1 MDDFIHIKYNNIDYV
16 IRRQDSLRNLL
27 KHSELLNLP
36 TRIWKTI
43 FEQKDGICYS
53 NILIQVLIALIKAYD
68 TSSNVNGFY
77 YNGKQYWLDKSTR
90 VGLQNL
96 VNSSTEP
103 ISLILGDE
111 IIELELDK
119 AKKFLSDL
127 EVYAGKC
134 YVNTNKHLIAI
145 KQLKTLDDIINYDY
159 TIGYPDK
166 ITLS

>member
-16 IRRQDSLRNLL
+16 IRRQDSLRALL
-27 KHSELLNLP
+27 SHSELLSLP
-36 TRIWKTI
+36 INIWKTI
-43 FEQKDGICYS
+43 FEQKDGVCYP
-53 NILIQVLIALIKAYD
+53 NILIQVLIALIKSYD
-68 TSSNVNGFY
+68 TSPNVNSFY
-77 YNGKQYWLDKSTR
+77 YNNKQYWLDKSTR

-103 ISLILGDE
+103 ISLVLGDE

-134 YVNTNKHLIAI
+134 YLNTSKHLIAI
-145 KQLKTLDDIINYDY
+145 KKLKTLDDIANYNY
-159 TIGYPDK
+159 TTGYPDK

>member
-1 MDDFIHIKYNNIDYV
+1 MDDFIHIEYNNIDYV

-43 FEQKDGICYS
+43 FEQKDGICYP

>member
-1 MDDFIHIKYNNIDYV
+1 MDDFIHVLYNDTDYV
-16 IRRQDSLRNLL
+16 IRKQDSLRNLL
-27 KHSELLNLP
+27 DHSELLSLP
-36 TRIWKTI
+36 LSVWKTI
-43 FEQKDGICYS
+43 FEQKDGKCYL
-53 NILIQVLIALIKAYD
+53 NIMVQVLIALIKAYD
-68 TSSNVNGFY
+68 SSPNVNSFY
-77 YNGKQYWLDKSTR
+77 YNGKTYWFDKATR

-103 ISLILGDE
+103 IQLVLGDE
-111 IIELELDK
+111 IVELELDK

-134 YVNTNKHLIAI
+134 YINTNKHLIAI
-145 KQLKTLDDIINYDY
+145 KQIKTLEDVINYDY

>member
-1 MDDFIHIKYNNIDYV
+1 MDDFIHIEYNNIDYV

-43 FEQKDGICYS
+43 FEQKDGICYP

-159 TIGYPDK
+159 TTGYPDK

>member
-43 FEQKDGICYS
+43 FEQKDGICYP

>member
-36 TRIWKTI
+36 IRIWKTI
-43 FEQKDGICYS
+43 FEQKDGICYP

>member
-1 MDDFIHIKYNNIDYV
+1 MNDFIHISYNDKDYI
-16 IRRQDSLRNLL
+16 IRKQDSLKTML
-27 KHSELLNLP
+27 SQEELLSLP
-36 TRIWKTI
+36 LSVWKTI
-43 FEQKDGICYS
+43 FEQKDGICQI
-53 NILIQVLIALIKAYD
+53 NTLLKVLIALIKAYD

-77 YNGKQYWLDKSTR
+77 YKDKQYWFDKATR

-96 VNSSTEP
+96 VNSSSEP
-103 ISLILGDE
+103 ISLVIGDE
-111 IIELELDK
+111 IVELELDK

-134 YVNTNKHLIAI
+134 YLNTNKHLIAI
-145 KQLKTLDDIINYDY
+145 KQLKTLGDLINYDY

>member
-1 MDDFIHIKYNNIDYV
+1 MDDFIHIKYNDIDYV

-43 FEQKDGICYS
+43 FEQKDGICYP